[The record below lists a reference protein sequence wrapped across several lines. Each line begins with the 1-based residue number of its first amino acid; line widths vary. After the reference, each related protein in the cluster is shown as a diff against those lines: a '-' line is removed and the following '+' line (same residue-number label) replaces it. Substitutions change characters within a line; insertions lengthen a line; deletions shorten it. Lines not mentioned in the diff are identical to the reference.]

1 MRGDKELS
9 LMRTAGKVAGVIYV
23 AFVALGVRATAQL
36 TLPDGPNR
44 DLVSRTC
51 GTCHDMGM
59 VVGTGGRS
67 REGWNGTIEDMISYG
82 MSISAE
88 ERRLVLD
95 YLSTYFS
102 APR

>member
-1 MRGDKELS
+1 
-9 LMRTAGKVAGVIYV
+9 MRTAQLMIGVIGL
-23 AFVALGVRATAQL
+23 AFAAFGVRATAQL
-36 TLPDGPNR
+36 TLPEGPNR
-44 DLVSRTC
+44 ELVLRAC
-51 GTCHDMGM
+51 GSCHDMGM

-95 YLSTYFS
+95 YLATYLSS
-102 APR
+102 AR